1 MRVEGAASTWVNA
14 VLEEV
19 ATGHRPAFQTWGEFE
34 HVMIHRFKPLTQ
46 VEEARKQ
53 LKALTQTKGVSGYV
67 QRFQDIHS
75 RLPGMT
81 QKEAD
86 HAFLDGL

>member
-1 MRVEGAASTWVNA
+1 MQRYMRLMRYPPSDWLDVVAMRVEGAASTWVNA

-19 ATGHRPAFQTWGEFE
+19 ATGRRPAFQTWGEFE
-34 HVMIHRFKPLTQ
+34 HVMIHRFEPLTQ

-67 QRFQDIHS
+67 QRF
-75 RLPGMT
+75 
-81 QKEAD
+81 
-86 HAFLDGL
+86 

>member
-1 MRVEGAASTWVNA
+1 MRLMRYPPSDWLDVVAMRVEGAASTWVNA

-19 ATGHRPAFQTWGEFE
+19 ATGRRPAFQTWGEFE
-34 HVMIHRFKPLTQ
+34 NVMIHRFEPLTQ

-67 QRFQDIHS
+67 Q
-75 RLPGMT
+75 
-81 QKEAD
+81 
-86 HAFLDGL
+86 